1 MKRIA
6 SRILPMVSCI
16 KLLFIP
22 LFLLTPMPLSAD
34 IALVHAGRIDLDG
47 RALPTAPN
55 PTLPREGK
63 PPGILNVSQP
73 NLQLHRTPLSPAKGT
88 ILLFPGGGYR
98 GLAIVHEGL
107 NVADFLNGLGYDV
120 AILEYSIGK
129 DDVTVR
135 PQALSD
141 ATKALDLVYLHGKEY
156 GLSTD
161 SLGVIGFSA
170 GGHLAT
176 RLVHEKGK
184 DVLFSDIILI
194 YPAYLDAPGGL
205 KTEITIPRGISPS
218 SRFFVLI
225 GDKDLPERVT
235 SSQGYSEAAK
245 AAGLESEL
253 HLLPGI
259 PHGFGLQPGQRGVVG
274 SWPALLEAFLKK
286 SDSSKSGGKGSS

>member
-1 MKRIA
+1 MKSIA
-6 SRILPMVSCI
+6 PRILPMVSCI

-22 LFLLTPMPLSAD
+22 LFLLTPMRLSAVET
-34 IALVHAGRIDLDG
+34 AVNAERIDLDG
-47 RALPTAPN
+47 RPLSMVPN

-63 PPGILNVSQP
+63 PPAILNVSLP
-73 NLQLHRTPLSPAKGT
+73 NLQLHRTTLSPAKGT

-107 NVADFLNGLGYDV
+107 NVADFLNSLGYDV

-141 ATKALDLVYLHGKEY
+141 ATKALDLVCLHAKEY
-156 GLSTD
+156 GLSAA
-161 SLGVIGFSA
+161 SLGVMGFSA

-184 DVLFSDIILI
+184 DVLFSDIILV

-205 KTEITIPRGISPS
+205 KAEITIPRSISPS
-218 SRFFVLI
+218 SRIFVLI

-235 SSQGYSEAAK
+235 SSQVYAEAAK
-245 AAGLESEL
+245 AAGLEAEL
-253 HLLPGI
+253 HLLPGV
-259 PHGFGLQPGQRGVVG
+259 PHAFGLQPGQRGVVG